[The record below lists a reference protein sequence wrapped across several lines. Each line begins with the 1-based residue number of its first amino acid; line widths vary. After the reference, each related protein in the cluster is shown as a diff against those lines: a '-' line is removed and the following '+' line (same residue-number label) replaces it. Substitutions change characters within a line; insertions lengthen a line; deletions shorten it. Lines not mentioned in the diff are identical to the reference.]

1 MAELVDVEIVAYS
14 GQWSR
19 RWFGSVQAAI
29 IRIR

>member
-1 MAELVDVEIVAYS
+1 MVELVDVQIMVYS

-19 RWFGSVQAAI
+19 RWIGSVQAVI